1 MRRNSVSQ
9 YNNEIVLF
17 AEGKSRNF
25 AKADNR
31 AVGWGMFQNRIKK
44 PFVTPEKR
52 KEFNRLSKGE
62 QGNLKAMAGWFSG
75 AQCEGGY
82 RNLRNIL
89 PRNLVTIDMDYVP
102 DYVPDLI
109 RNGAFGVSEYEF
121 SAHSSRRHTPEEP
134 RIRIIIPMSRRV
146 DRDEYT
152 AIVRIIG
159 QMIDPDMKWVD
170 PVSYRAAQMMF
181 YPTCSKD
188 DEKHFFYEWNEG
200 ELLDPDALLA
210 DFTDKVGDWRDI
222 SLLPRHP
229 DEDNL
234 RKRADKAED
243 PTEKDGVIGDF
254 CRAYN
259 IFEVMEEFLPDAYI
273 PGDEKSGHP
282 RFTYAVSTSSNGA
295 IVYDD
300 GKFIYSH
307 HGHDPGCDMNL
318 NAFDFLRIHKSG
330 EEDQGVSA
338 DKKVT
343 ELPSFKAAAEF
354 ADRLPAVI
362 KQKIARN
369 YDMTAMFADAGVEAL
384 PTPDDYD
391 EDEAAI
397 ARLLGEDRPAPKKD
411 KAKKSEKAKMPARD
425 DEAEML
431 AAIRLLVDEDA
442 DLPPLITRLQHEPR
456 PISEPDEDWLQSLE
470 MTRQGEIVSTLPNV
484 AAIVYNDPRMRGV
497 AGQNEFTG
505 DLVCLRSMKTNI
517 KAVPSITC
525 DDPYNGARW
534 IDFYDTAF
542 RAILETPSG
551 VGKAGYG
558 MKVTDRDMSG
568 GILLSARRNKFHPIR
583 DYLNACR
590 RDGSWEAVETLLIRY
605 LGLEDNPYHRE
616 VSGNIMLASVSRIFN
631 PGCKFDF
638 APIIGGKQG
647 IGKSSFIKVLYGEQ
661 WFGEISCKLD
671 DKQDIAEEIK
681 GKWGCEL
688 PELSSFHKSDHN
700 AAKMFL
706 RRQHDDV
713 RMAYDRRVSEFPRQS
728 VFWGTTN
735 DLKVLKDPTGNR
747 SYWMILVK
755 MEKFFD
761 LQGLAQ
767 EREALWGATLAEYE
781 RRTGGDFRRE
791 LDLSLQ
797 NKESKIMALELQ
809 EGARTEE
816 IFETWRA
823 ELEMWLAEPLPLK
836 ERMMEL
842 GKPMTD
848 FPEEGQDP
856 DAMPGDQLVLRTAF
870 RNSDAA
876 THLGLPPNLTNAQA
890 SQHIQKAVAEIE
902 GWSGVPGA
910 TRVMGIVG
918 RWKYLDDATPEERFC
933 GYRLYQ
939 EGA

>member
-1 MRRNSVSQ
+1 MRPH
-9 YNNEIVLF
+9 NNEIVRF

-25 AKADNR
+25 AKAENR
-31 AVGWGMFQNRIKK
+31 QLGWGHFQNKIKK

-52 KEFNRLSKGE
+52 KEFNRLSKGD
-62 QGNLKAMAGWFSG
+62 QDNLKAIAGWFSG

-89 PRNLVTIDMDYVP
+89 PRNLVTIDMDYLP
-102 DYVPDLI
+102 ESAPDLI
-109 RNGAFGVSEYEF
+109 TMGALGISGFEF

-134 RIRIIIPMSRRV
+134 RIRVIIPMTRRV

-159 QMIDPDMKWVD
+159 YMIDDEMKWVD

-188 DEKHFFYEWNEG
+188 DEKHFFYFANHG
-200 ELLDPDALLA
+200 ELLDPDVLLA
-210 DFTDKVGDWRDI
+210 DFEERIGDWRDLSI
-222 SLLPRHP
+222 LPRHP

-234 RKRADKAED
+234 RKRSDKAED
-243 PTEKDGVIGDF
+243 PTEKEGVIGDF
-254 CRAYN
+254 CRAYT
-259 IFEVMEEFLPDAYI
+259 IFDVMDEFLPDAYLA
-273 PGDEKSGHP
+273 GDEKSGHP
-282 RFTYAVSTSSNGA
+282 RFTYAGSTSSNGA

-318 NAFDFLRIHKSG
+318 NAFDFLRIHKYG
-330 EEDQGVSA
+330 ELDQGEKA

-343 ELPSFKAAAEF
+343 DLPSFKAAANF
-354 ADRLPAVI
+354 ADGLPPVM
-362 KQKIARN
+362 KQRVARN
-369 YDMTAMFADAGVEAL
+369 YDMTAMFADAGIEAL
-384 PTPDDYD
+384 PAPQDDDYD
-391 EDEAAI
+391 AI
-397 ARLLGEDRPAPKKD
+397 AYLTGEDVPAPKPTKPRPD
-411 KAKKSEKAKMPARD
+411 RAKMPDSD

-431 AAIRLLVDEDA
+431 AAIRLLVDENEE
-442 DLPPLITRLQHEPR
+442 LPPLITRLQHSAR
-456 PISEPDEDWLQSLE
+456 PLPDADEDWLASEIE
-470 MTRQGEIVSTLPNV
+470 MTRQGEILSNLPNV
-484 AAIVYNDPRMRGV
+484 GTIIYNDPRMRGV
-497 AGQNEFTG
+497 AGLNEFTNM
-505 DLVCLRSMKTNI
+505 LVCLRSVRTNI
-517 KAVPSITC
+517 KAVPTIDC
-525 DDPYNGARW
+525 DDPYNGSRW

-551 VGKAGYG
+551 AGKAGYG
-558 MKVTDRDMSG
+558 MKVTDRDMAG
-568 GILLSARRNKFHPIR
+568 GILLAARRNKFHPIR

-590 RDGSWEAVETLLIRY
+590 RDGTWDNVETLLVRY
-605 LGLEDNPYHRE
+605 LGVEDNAYHRE
-616 VSGNIMLASVSRIFN
+616 VAGNIMLASVSRIFN

-647 IGKSSFIKVLYGEQ
+647 IGKSSFVKVLYGED

-671 DKQDIAEEIK
+671 DKQDIAEEIA

-706 RRQHDDV
+706 RRQYDDV

-747 SYWMILVK
+747 SYWMILVAL
-755 MEKFFD
+755 EKFFD
-761 LQGLAQ
+761 LQALAQ
-767 EREALWGATLAEYE
+767 EREALWGATMAEYI
-781 RRTGGDFRRE
+781 RRTNGDFTRE

-797 NKESKIMALELQ
+797 SREAKATAHELQ

-816 IFETWRA
+816 VYEVLHDQM
-823 ELEMWLAEPLPLK
+823 ELWVDEPIPLK
-836 ERMMEL
+836 QFMSEI
-842 GKPMTD
+842 GKPLSD
-848 FPEEGQDP
+848 FPGEDDSDRLDP
-856 DAMPGDQLVLRTAF
+856 EVLVQRMVFCIKDVQEA
-870 RNSDAA
+870 
-876 THLGLPPNLTNAQA
+876 LGLPNVITNTQVSTA
-890 SQHIQKAVAEIE
+890 IQKAVSDME
-902 GWSGVPGA
+902 GWVYNKKARRVQGQLQRWR
-910 TRVMGIVG
+910 TRV
-918 RWKYLDDATPEERFC
+918 DASPEEALC
-933 GYRLYQ
+933 GYRLYE